1 MAVRSRSKNTTL
13 ESRLKSV
20 QAEFADIQKEM
31 RKLASEGAANVSH
44 AASAAGEQIEEWAEE
59 GTDTVRDAIRA
70 QPFAAI
76 ALSMGA
82 GALIGTFLRR

>member
-1 MAVRSRSKNTTL
+1 MAVRSKKNATL
-13 ESRLKSV
+13 EARLKSL
-20 QAEFADIQKEM
+20 QSEFTQIQKEM
-31 RKLASEGAANVSH
+31 QKMASDGATSVSN

-82 GALIGTFLRR
+82 GAIIGSFLRR